1 MNGYSNLMPI
11 LELGLCKANNFQTI
25 MGINGVAHESQI
37 KGLAVLICNISIG
50 QHGINGQ
57 S

>member
-1 MNGYSNLMPI
+1 MPI

-50 QHGINGQ
+50 QHGIIGQ